1 MYMHS
6 IVVNINDVLL
16 LNYSSEKNTKNDAIL
31 A

>member
-6 IVVNINDVLL
+6 IVVNINEVLL
-16 LNYSSEKNTKNDAIL
+16 LNYSSEKNTKNGAIL